1 MMFHQAQYAVSSSLC
16 TAVLFSDI
24 AHFTVT
30 IFHIFLQAEKDQND
44 ISKKVADLN
53 RQRESC
59 HEELG
64 KLKMLISFIMQA
76 TTFWEEVIML
86 ASAATVKTEQV
97 QKIADLAAKKNSV
110 KILSSRGTETK
121 MRSFEES
128 WMEVAEMFASEENK
142 LLLNGELHRSK
153 LAFM

>member
-1 MMFHQAQYAVSSSLC
+1 
-16 TAVLFSDI
+16 
-24 AHFTVT
+24 
-30 IFHIFLQAEKDQND
+30 
-44 ISKKVADLN
+44 
-53 RQRESC
+53 
-59 HEELG
+59 
-64 KLKMLISFIMQA
+64 MQT

-86 ASAATVKTEQV
+86 ANAATVKTEQV
-97 QKIADLAAKKNSV
+97 EKIVDRAAKKNSV

-121 MRSFEES
+121 MRSFKES

>member
-1 MMFHQAQYAVSSSLC
+1 
-16 TAVLFSDI
+16 
-24 AHFTVT
+24 
-30 IFHIFLQAEKDQND
+30 
-44 ISKKVADLN
+44 
-53 RQRESC
+53 
-59 HEELG
+59 
-64 KLKMLISFIMQA
+64 MLISFVMQA

-86 ASAATVKTEQV
+86 ANAATVKTELV
-97 QKIADLAAKKNSV
+97 EKIVDRAAKKNSV

-121 MRSFEES
+121 MRSFKES

>member
-1 MMFHQAQYAVSSSLC
+1 MMFHQAQHSVSSSLC

-24 AHFTVT
+24 AHFTGQFF
-30 IFHIFLQAEKDQND
+30 IFSLQAEKDQND

-53 RQRESC
+53 RRRESC

-64 KLKMLISFIMQA
+64 KIKTLISFVMQA

-86 ASAATVKTEQV
+86 ANAATVKTEQV
-97 QKIADLAAKKNSV
+97 EKIVDRAAKKNSV

-121 MRSFEES
+121 MRSFKES
-128 WMEVAEMFASEENK
+128 WMEVAEMFASEENQ